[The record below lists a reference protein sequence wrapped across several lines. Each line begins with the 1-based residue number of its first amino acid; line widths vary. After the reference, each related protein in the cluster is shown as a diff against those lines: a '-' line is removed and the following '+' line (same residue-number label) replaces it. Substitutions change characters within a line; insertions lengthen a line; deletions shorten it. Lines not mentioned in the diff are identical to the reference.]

1 MLHES
6 APTGR
11 SPALRRWWNTM
22 PLHYISNCLLA
33 HLKAQFAQFTLDL
46 AVAPIA
52 VLSSQAHDQ
61 SLEFVFGPWSPA
73 ALAWSKGPLPSHQL
87 TMPFE
92 KWFRLN
98 HANQFTPLPHSAT
111 HDPFQLDRD
120 DCERQLLDP
129 QQAHRPVRLL
139 F

>member
-52 VLSSQAHDQ
+52 VLSGQTHDQ

-73 ALAWSKGPLPSHQL
+73 TLALSKRPLPSHQFP
-87 TMPFE
+87 MPFE
-92 KWFRLN
+92 KCVRLN
-98 HANQFTPLPHSAT
+98 NANQFTPLP
-111 HDPFQLDRD
+111 DRA
-120 DCERQLLDP
+120 
-129 QQAHRPVRLL
+129 AH
-139 F
+139 